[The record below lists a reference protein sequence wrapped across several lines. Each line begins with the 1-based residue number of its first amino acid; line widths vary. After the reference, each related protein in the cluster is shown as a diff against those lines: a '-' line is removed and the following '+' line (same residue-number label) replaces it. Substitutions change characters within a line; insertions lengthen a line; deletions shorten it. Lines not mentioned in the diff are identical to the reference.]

1 MLAYLLAIAIAIGSL
16 GLYVTAFLRPNLHR
30 RDDFLWSGVGLF
42 YALVLWICAGRIT
55 GAVLLGQTASVLLLG
70 WFGWQTMIY
79 RQAIAF
85 PDQQETLLK
94 FSLLDLVES
103 KIKAKKPVISAPKTP
118 IVKEEITTENR
129 ETVTETEE
137 KPVTTP
143 TETTDIKQEEIT
155 GINTETEEIV
165 AEETKQEEPIKQVI
179 ETPKSEEKKG
189 FSFGKLVSQISAPF
203 SKKKITKE
211 TQPKT
216 KENLKTESVLADIFE
231 EEEEQNIETKTTE
244 IPTEIRT
251 ETTEQLT
258 VETEKVEATIEQVQE
273 VKPET
278 TTENLVNLGI
288 KEEQNEVKPESKT
301 AEKEQ
306 GAKEDENPF
315 KELTS

>member
-1 MLAYLLAIAIAIGSL
+1 MLAYILAIAIAIGSL

-79 RQAIAF
+79 RQAISF

-94 FSLLDLVES
+94 FSLLDWVES
-103 KIKAKKPVISAPKTP
+103 KIKAKKQVISAPKTP
-118 IVKEEITTENR
+118 VVKDEITTDKVK
-129 ETVTETEE
+129 TVTETEE
-137 KPVTTP
+137 KAVTTP

-155 GINTETEEIV
+155 AINTEIPKIV
-165 AEETKQEEPIKQVI
+165 AEEIEQEEPVKQVI
-179 ETPKSEEKKG
+179 ETPKTEEQTEKKS
-189 FSFGKLVSQISAPF
+189 FSFGKIVSQISGPF
-203 SKKKITKE
+203 SKKKV
-211 TQPKT
+211 TQ
-216 KENLKTESVLADIFE
+216 ENLKTESVLADIFE
-231 EEEEQNIETKTTE
+231 EEEEQNIETKTTK
-244 IPTEIRT
+244 ITA
-251 ETTEQLT
+251 ETTEKLT
-258 VETEKVEATIEQVQE
+258 VEAEKIEATIEQVQE

-288 KEEQNEVKPESKT
+288 KEKQNEIKPENKT
-301 AEKEQ
+301 SEKTGESD
-306 GAKEDENPF
+306 EDNPF